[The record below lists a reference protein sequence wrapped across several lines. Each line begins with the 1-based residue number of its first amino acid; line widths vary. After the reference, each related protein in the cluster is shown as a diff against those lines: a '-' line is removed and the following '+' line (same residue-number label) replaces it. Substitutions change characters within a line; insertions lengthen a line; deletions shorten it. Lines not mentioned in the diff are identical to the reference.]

1 MKRVDFLVMHIY
13 KSQAVNNNN
22 NVSKTEN
29 VCKQQWGM
37 LALS

>member
-1 MKRVDFLVMHIY
+1 MKRVYFLVMQIY
-13 KSQAVNNNN
+13 KSQAVNNN